1 MSIIQLNLLNNYQYL
16 ILQIRDEVWTYVV
29 SFLTYNVNVFSS
41 NLLSSVSFVPFD
53 GSSEVAVM
61 GTDAQRMV
69 DFLREADFS
78 HQSKSCQNLVWKH
91 QLWLEREADDQPACT
106 QALSSQPISLPFSQ
120 TLKQRWTQTSTWFS
134 TCYKSEMFLWT
145 IFSCIVWLKFYKS
158 FIQQQDVK
166 GY

>member
-16 ILQIRDEVWTYVV
+16 ILQIRDEVVQTSSTYVV

-91 QLWLEREADDQPACT
+91 QL
-106 QALSSQPISLPFSQ
+106 
-120 TLKQRWTQTSTWFS
+120 
-134 TCYKSEMFLWT
+134 
-145 IFSCIVWLKFYKS
+145 
-158 FIQQQDVK
+158 
-166 GY
+166 